1 MKAGQAVLEALRAE
15 GVEYTFGVVRGAT
28 QEIADAVKDALA
40 SNGPSVIEVPVAEH
54 FPAPAP
60 HARGCGPALKR
71 SGRSS
76 A

>member
-1 MKAGQAVLEALRAE
+1 MKASQAVLEALRAE

-28 QEIADAVKDALA
+28 RGDRRRREGRPGVERSERDRGSGRRTLPGAGA
-40 SNGPSVIEVPVAEH
+40 
-54 FPAPAP
+54 
-60 HARGCGPALKR
+60 HATGCGPALKR